1 MNISTMPIT
10 DLKVEEPFSILFPV
24 GEDTLES
31 IRLDME
37 SNGYDDAFPIIVWEE
52 KGVVVDGH
60 TRFTAALAVGLET
73 VPVLIRNFDNEDD
86 AILYAFHLQ
95 RNRRNMADED
105 ILRCLQVLD
114 SIEEARE
121 GSGEGEKRTRREILR
136 ERASELGTSESKVDK
151 AKKVMEHAD
160 DSIREAVESGEKS
173 INQAFNEMQEM
184 RRESGELKGRTTS
197 SLACGARYSK
207 TFGKFI
213 EELTRIRDEGWEQI
227 SMEKA
232 LLDVETLKNIIEG

>member
-10 DLKVEEPFSILFPV
+10 DLKVEEPFSTLFPV
-24 GEDTLES
+24 GEDTLEG

-52 KGVVVDGH
+52 KGIVVDGH

-73 VPVLIRNFDNEDD
+73 VPVLIRNFENEDD

-95 RNRRNMADED
+95 RNRRNLADED
-105 ILRCLQVLD
+105 ILRCLQLLD
-114 SIEEARE
+114 TIDEARGE
-121 GSGEGEKRTRREILR
+121 SEGEKRTKREKIK
-136 ERASELGTSESKVDK
+136 ERASELGTSESKIDK

-173 INQAFNEMQEM
+173 INQAFNEMQEI
-184 RRESGELKGRTTS
+184 RRESGELKGRNTS

-207 TFGKFI
+207 TLGKLI

-227 SMEKA
+227 SIEKA

>member
-10 DLKVEEPFSILFPV
+10 DLKVEKPFSTLFPV
-24 GEDTLES
+24 GQDTLEG

-52 KGVVVDGH
+52 KGIVVDGH
-60 TRFTAALAVGLET
+60 TRFTAALAVGLEE
-73 VPVLIRNFDNEDD
+73 VPVLIRNFENEDD

-95 RNRRNMADED
+95 RNRRNLADED

-114 SIEEARE
+114 AIDDNRDEDA
-121 GSGEGEKRTRREILR
+121 KQTRREKIR
-136 ERASELGTSESKVDK
+136 ERAGELGTSESKIDK

-160 DSIREAVESGEKS
+160 ESLREAVETGDKS

-207 TFGKFI
+207 TLGKLI

-227 SMEKA
+227 SIEKA
-232 LLDVETLKNIIEG
+232 LLDVETLKNIIES

>member
-10 DLKVEEPFSILFPV
+10 DLKVEEPFSTLFPV
-24 GEDTLES
+24 GEDTLEG

-52 KGVVVDGH
+52 KGIVVDGH

-73 VPVLIRNFDNEDD
+73 VPVLIRNFENEDD

-95 RNRRNMADED
+95 RNRRNLADED
-105 ILRCLQVLD
+105 ILRCLQLLD
-114 SIEEARE
+114 TIDEAR
-121 GSGEGEKRTRREILR
+121 GESDGEKRTKREKIK
-136 ERASELGTSESKVDK
+136 ERASELGTSESKIDK

-173 INQAFNEMQEM
+173 INQAFNEMQEI
-184 RRESGELKGRTTS
+184 RRESGELKGRNTS

-207 TFGKFI
+207 TLGKLI

-227 SMEKA
+227 SIEKA

>member
-10 DLKVEEPFSILFPV
+10 DLKVEEPFSTLFPV
-24 GEDTLES
+24 GEDTLEG
-31 IRLDME
+31 IRTDME

-52 KGVVVDGH
+52 KGIVVDGH
-60 TRFTAALAVGLET
+60 TRFTAALAVGLEQ
-73 VPVLIRNFDNEDD
+73 VPVLIRNFENEDD

-95 RNRRNMADED
+95 RNRRNLADED
-105 ILRCLQVLD
+105 ILRCLHVLD
-114 SIEEARE
+114 SIDDARE
-121 GSGEGEKRTRREILR
+121 EGDGEKRTRREKIK
-136 ERASELGTSESKVDK
+136 ERANELGTSESKIDK

-160 DSIREAVESGEKS
+160 DSIREAVETGEKS

-207 TFGKFI
+207 TLGKLM
-213 EELTRIRDEGWEQI
+213 EELTRIRDEGWEQVSI
-227 SMEKA
+227 EKA
-232 LLDVETLKNIIEG
+232 LLDIESLKNIVEG

>member
-10 DLKVEEPFSILFPV
+10 DLKVEAPFSTLFPV
-24 GEDTLES
+24 GEDTLEG
-31 IRLDME
+31 IRMDME

-60 TRFTAALAVGLET
+60 TRFTAALAAGLET
-73 VPVLIRNFDNEDD
+73 VPVLIRHFEDEDD

-95 RNRRNMADED
+95 RNRRNLADED
-105 ILRCLQVLD
+105 ILRCLQLLD
-114 SIEEARE
+114 SIDGNRD
-121 GSGEGEKRTRREILR
+121 GDPRTRREQIK
-136 ERASELGTSESKVDK
+136 ERASELGTSESKIDK
-151 AKKVMEHAD
+151 ARKVMEHAD
-160 DSIREAVESGEKS
+160 DVIRESVETGEKS
-173 INQAFNEMQEM
+173 INQAFNEMQDM

-207 TFGKFI
+207 ALGKLI
-213 EELTRIRDEGWEQI
+213 EEMTRIRDEGWEQI

-232 LLDVETLKNIIEG
+232 LLDVETLKNLVES

>member
-10 DLKVEEPFSILFPV
+10 DLKVEEPFSTLFPV
-24 GEDTLES
+24 GADTLEG
-31 IRLDME
+31 IRMDME

-52 KGVVVDGH
+52 KGIVVDGH

-73 VPVLIRNFDNEDD
+73 VPVLIRNFEDEDD

-95 RNRRNMADED
+95 RNRRNLADED

-114 SIEEARE
+114 SIDDNRDD
-121 GSGEGEKRTRREILR
+121 GDKRTRREKIK
-136 ERASELGTSESKVDK
+136 ERASELGTSESKIDK

-160 DSIREAVESGEKS
+160 DSIRDAVETGDKS
-173 INQAFNEMQEM
+173 INQAFNEMQDM

-207 TFGKFI
+207 TLGKLI
-213 EELTRIRDEGWEQI
+213 EEITRIRDEGWEQVSI
-227 SMEKA
+227 EKA
-232 LLDVETLKNIIEG
+232 LLDIETLKNIIEG

>member
-10 DLKVEEPFSILFPV
+10 DLKVEEPFSTLFPV
-24 GEDTLES
+24 GEDTLEG

-52 KGVVVDGH
+52 KGIVVDGH
-60 TRFTAALAVGLET
+60 TRYTAALAVGLET
-73 VPVLIRNFDNEDD
+73 VPVLIRNFENEDD

-95 RNRRNMADED
+95 RNRRNLADED
-105 ILRCLQVLD
+105 IVRCLQLLD
-114 SIEEARE
+114 SIDEAR
-121 GSGEGEKRTRREILR
+121 GDDGEKRTKKEMVK
-136 ERASELGTSESKVDK
+136 ERANELGTSESKVDK
-151 AKKVMEHAD
+151 ARKVMEHAD

-197 SLACGARYSK
+197 SLACGARYNK
-207 TFGKFI
+207 TLGKLI

-232 LLDVETLKNIIEG
+232 LLDVETLKNIVEG

>member
-10 DLKVEEPFSILFPV
+10 DLKVEEPFSTLFPV
-24 GEDTLES
+24 GEDTLEG

-37 SNGYDDAFPIIVWEE
+37 ANGYDDAFPIIVWEE
-52 KGVVVDGH
+52 TGVVVDGH

-73 VPVLIRNFDNEDD
+73 VPVLVRNFENEDD

-95 RNRRNMADED
+95 RNRRNLADED

-114 SIEEARE
+114 SIDEARK
-121 GSGEGEKRTRREILR
+121 GRGEVEKRSRRETLK
-136 ERASELGTSESKVDK
+136 ERADELGTSQSKIDK

-160 DSIREAVESGEKS
+160 DAIRESVENGEKS
-173 INQAFNEMQEM
+173 INQAFNEMQEI

-197 SLACGARYSK
+197 CLASGARYNK
-207 TFGKFI
+207 TLGKLI
-213 EELTRIRDEGWEQI
+213 EELTRIRDEGWEQVSI
-227 SMEKA
+227 EKA

>member
-10 DLKVEEPFSILFPV
+10 DLKVEEPFSTLFPV
-24 GEDTLES
+24 GEDTLEG
-31 IRLDME
+31 IRTDME

-52 KGVVVDGH
+52 KGIVVDGH
-60 TRFTAALAVGLET
+60 TRFTAALAVGLEQ
-73 VPVLIRNFDNEDD
+73 VPVLIRNFENEDD

-95 RNRRNMADED
+95 RNRRNLADED
-105 ILRCLQVLD
+105 ILRCLHVLD
-114 SIEEARE
+114 SIDDSRD
-121 GSGEGEKRTRREILR
+121 GEKRTRREKIK
-136 ERASELGTSESKVDK
+136 ERANELGTSESKIDK

-160 DSIREAVESGEKS
+160 DSIREAVESGDKS

-207 TFGKFI
+207 TLGKLI
-213 EELTRIRDEGWEQI
+213 EELTRIRDEGWEQVSI
-227 SMEKA
+227 EKA
-232 LLDVETLKNIIEG
+232 LLDIETLKNIVEG

>member
-10 DLKVEEPFSILFPV
+10 DLKVEEPFSTLFPV
-24 GEDTLES
+24 GEDTLEG
-31 IRLDME
+31 IRTDME

-52 KGVVVDGH
+52 KGIVVDGH
-60 TRFTAALAVGLET
+60 TRFTAALAVGLEQ
-73 VPVLIRNFDNEDD
+73 VPVLIRNFENEDD

-95 RNRRNMADED
+95 RNRRNLADED
-105 ILRCLQVLD
+105 ILRCLHVLD
-114 SIEEARE
+114 SIDEARD
-121 GSGEGEKRTRREILR
+121 GEKRTRREKIK
-136 ERASELGTSESKVDK
+136 ERANELGTSESKIDK

-160 DSIREAVESGEKS
+160 DSIREAVETGDKS

-207 TFGKFI
+207 TLGKLI
-213 EELTRIRDEGWEQI
+213 EELTRIRDEGWEQVSI
-227 SMEKA
+227 EKA
-232 LLDVETLKNIIEG
+232 LLDIESLKNIVEG

>member
-1 MNISTMPIT
+1 MKITTMPIS
-10 DLKVEEPFSILFPV
+10 DVKVEKPFSTLFPV
-24 GEDTLES
+24 GEDTLEG

-37 SNGYDDAFPIIVWEE
+37 ANGYDDAFPLIVWEE
-52 KGVVVDGH
+52 TGTLVDGH
-60 TRFTAALAVGLET
+60 TRFTAALSVGLDE
-73 VPVLIRNFDNEDD
+73 VPTLVRSFDNEDD

-95 RNRRNMADED
+95 RNRRNLADED

-114 SIEEARE
+114 AIDEKKVD
-121 GSGEGEKRTRREILR
+121 GEKRTKKEMIK
-136 ERASELGTSESKVDK
+136 ERAEELGTSQSKIDK
-151 AKKVMEHAD
+151 AKKVMENAPEE
-160 DSIREAVESGEKS
+160 IREQVETGEKS

-184 RRESGELKGRTTS
+184 RRESGELKGKTTS

-207 TFGKFI
+207 TLGKLI